1 MEEPVPDRIDP
12 GKFQMKSTTARTR
25 AKEYHMQIPPSSP
38 PEEGTDIPSRVEA
51 AGLAD
56 PVSVTS
62 RRLDPKYTPILV
74 PASMAVA
81 MSLVLSLVQTIVRI
95 WFVPN
100 LMSVWLTSFAIGVIM
115 AIPTVI
121 LVAPHAQRLCRPSHR
136 RVAPLAAGESPIR
149 GRHRL
154 CVVITVFCGEKRR
167 QQRRKVQ
174 TSSCSLRL
182 H

>member
-81 MSLVLSLVQTIVRI
+81 MSLVQTIVKI
-95 WFVPN
+95 WFGPN
-100 LMSVWLTSFAIGVIM
+100 LMSVWLTSLGIGE
-115 AIPTVI
+115 
-121 LVAPHAQRLCRPSHR
+121 L
-136 RVAPLAAGESPIR
+136 LAS
-149 GRHRL
+149 
-154 CVVITVFCGEKRR
+154 
-167 QQRRKVQ
+167 
-174 TSSCSLRL
+174 
-182 H
+182 